1 MKTLREM
8 IDIVE
13 AAQQTVAEGVEDSFI
28 QKLGSRLQQLGYTL
42 AQEGNAYRW
51 TRNGQF
57 VEVEPG
63 TRGWYGWAEGQVTRS
78 GKLRYGDSGND
89 SAKDIVSIF
98 KDGGVFRKQG
108 VAEDQI
114 EEASPDALATIDK
127 LTQK

>member
-57 VEVEPG
+57 VKLNLALRVG
-63 TRGWYGWAEGQVTRS
+63 MVGQ
-78 GKLRYGDSGND
+78 K
-89 SAKDIVSIF
+89 AK
-98 KDGGVFRKQG
+98 
-108 VAEDQI
+108 
-114 EEASPDALATIDK
+114 
-127 LTQK
+127 